1 MKKKMRKIT
10 HFSRNCRKSAQSTI
24 GQYSQWKGIDF
35 GQLINGILVNMTK
48 THLKDYLLKKT

>member
-1 MKKKMRKIT
+1 MRKIT